1 MPMPKIF
8 HNNLSNDRNVKPEL
22 SSKERSSLY
31 KLTQLLQ
38 SNKNKKQTLE
48 QACVVIAEFFG
59 HEKFVN
65 IRIKYAKYKYCN
77 DYNNFV
83 KTKWKFESPFQ
94 TIYQN
99 KGMVELYRTQELQ
112 NNEKTSFKATEISFI
127 KKATTLISSYINTL
141 EAGLEI
147 DGHNPEYD
155 SFNTKQNEHLKEL
168 ACISNIEDIVK
179 AKKSIETTLQEI
191 CYEIRKSMQYSE
203 YIVARVLFN
212 DKVYSAPKEF
222 STTSLFYTKWTLRET
237 FNTDSG
243 NGVLVLYSIKEI
255 SNNKNPF
262 SFEEKEILKKIVS
275 IVKKYILEYMQPLSR
290 VEPKFDFSKNELQNN
305 NNQTAIPIGENS
317 SKFLLSAKKRFVRN
331 FLHNNNFSRDIFHD
345 LMPFKVKEIL
355 LFANLYDAFS
365 IENEG
370 RVSDHILGEYYQL
383 NLTSVPRITAVSHF
397 EVAYDQLNQKY
408 FDLIIIMSGSDLQ
421 MPIELS
427 TSINKKFGY
436 IPTYLLAN
444 NNTDMSFYQKPKNE
458 LKFIDKVFVWNGDS
472 RIFFTITKL
481 LEDKVN
487 VENDTKIGYS
497 RIILLVEDSVK
508 YYSRYLPLLY
518 TSVLNQTKRII
529 DDVSKMDELYK
540 ILRLRARPKVMLAT
554 TYEEAVDIFEKYKD
568 NMLCLISDVKF
579 TKKRKL
585 APDAGFK
592 LVEQVRK
599 HIHDLPIIIQSSNL
613 KNEKRAIELNTRFI
627 HKNTEA
633 LLQEIRNF
641 IAVNLGFGNFIFKD
655 AKGRKYEVAKNLNE
669 FKQKLKIIPAKSIS
683 YHAGKNHFS
692 LWLTARGEIQIAKL
706 LAPLKISDFQSIEHL
721 RNRLINVIDDLM
733 KKRTEGKIVGFRENS
748 VWDESSI
755 ARLTS
760 GALGGKG
767 RGLAFVNSLLYS
779 FDLSE
784 FIPEINL
791 RTPRTAIIG
800 IDEFETF
807 LEDNE
812 LSETIYEIEDY
823 QLIKRKFLNA
833 HLSGRLIEK
842 MKILIEQTDKPLAIR
857 SSGLFED
864 SLMQPFAGV
873 FSTYILPNS
882 HEDLHIRLKQACEA
896 IKLVFS
902 SVFSKT
908 SRDYVNAINYKIEEE
923 RMAVII
929 QELVGNEYNNIYYP
943 HISGTAQSY
952 NYYPFGHMKPEDGY
966 AVSAIGLGTYVVSGE
981 KSYRFCPKYPTLV
994 NNSAKDQFRN
1004 SQVEFIAVDLA
1015 NKNIDLMQGEE
1026 AGLIRMDIDEAELH
1040 GSLKHCASVY
1050 DRENDIISPGIDK
1063 YGPRIVNFAN
1073 ILKYDYIP
1081 LAETIN
1087 SVLDIVQEA
1096 IGSPVEIEF
1105 AVDLNKDKDRKATFY
1120 LLQIKPLIGNVDD
1133 YNININEIDVKSLIL
1148 YTENGMGN
1156 GQIDDIRDV
1165 IYVDK
1170 DVFDKSK
1177 TNEIAQEIES
1187 LNIKMITARQNY
1199 ILIGPG
1205 RWGTRDPWIGIPVN
1219 WTQIS
1224 NAKVI
1229 VETSLED
1236 FPLDASAG
1244 SHFFHNVTSM
1254 NVGYFSIQHH
1264 SSKCVINWDIF
1275 VEQEL
1280 VDQYKYIKHIRFK
1293 KPLTI
1298 KMDGKKRI
1306 SLISWNE

>member
-1 MPMPKIF
+1 
-8 HNNLSNDRNVKPEL
+8 E
-22 SSKERSSLY
+22 
-31 KLTQLLQ
+31 
-38 SNKNKKQTLE
+38 
-48 QACVVIAEFFG
+48 
-59 HEKFVN
+59 
-65 IRIKYAKYKYCN
+65 
-77 DYNNFV
+77 
-83 KTKWKFESPFQ
+83 
-94 TIYQN
+94 
-99 KGMVELYRTQELQ
+99 
-112 NNEKTSFKATEISFI
+112 
-127 KKATTLISSYINTL
+127 
-141 EAGLEI
+141 
-147 DGHNPEYD
+147 
-155 SFNTKQNEHLKEL
+155 
-168 ACISNIEDIVK
+168 
-179 AKKSIETTLQEI
+179 
-191 CYEIRKSMQYSE
+191 
-203 YIVARVLFN
+203 
-212 DKVYSAPKEF
+212 
-222 STTSLFYTKWTLRET
+222 
-237 FNTDSG
+237 
-243 NGVLVLYSIKEI
+243 
-255 SNNKNPF
+255 
-262 SFEEKEILKKIVS
+262 
-275 IVKKYILEYMQPLSR
+275 
-290 VEPKFDFSKNELQNN
+290 
-305 NNQTAIPIGENS
+305 
-317 SKFLLSAKKRFVRN
+317 
-331 FLHNNNFSRDIFHD
+331 
-345 LMPFKVKEIL
+345 
-355 LFANLYDAFS
+355 
-365 IENEG
+365 
-370 RVSDHILGEYYQL
+370 HILGEYYQL
-383 NLTSVPRITAVSHF
+383 NLTSVPRITAVSSF
-397 EVAYDQLNQKY
+397 EEAHEQLNQKY
-408 FDLIIIMSGSDLQ
+408 FDLIIIMSGADRQIPIDL
-421 MPIELS
+421 S
-427 TSINKKFGY
+427 SSVNKQFGY

-444 NNTDMSFYQKPKNE
+444 NNMDMSFYQEPKNE

-497 RIILLVEDSVK
+497 RVILLVEDSVK

-554 TYEEAVDIFEKYKD
+554 TYEQAIDIFEKYKD

-579 TKKRKL
+579 TKGGKL
-585 APDAGFK
+585 TSDAGFK
-592 LVEQVRK
+592 LVEHVRE
-599 HIHDLPIIIQSSNL
+599 HIHDLPTVIQSSNL

-641 IAVNLGFGNFIFKD
+641 ISVNLGFGNFIFKD
-655 AKGRKYEVAKNLNE
+655 INGHKYEVAKNLNE

-721 RNRLINVIDDLM
+721 RNRLINVIDDLL
-733 KKRTEGKIVGFRENS
+733 KERTKGKIVGFRENS

-755 ARLTS
+755 ARLAS

-800 IDEFETF
+800 IDEYEAF

-812 LSETIYEIEDY
+812 LSETIYELEDY
-823 QLIKRKFLNA
+823 QLIKKKFLNA
-833 HLSGRLIEK
+833 HLSDRLIEK
-842 MKILIEQTDKPLAIR
+842 MKMLLEQTNKPLAVR

-923 RMAVII
+923 RMAVVI
-929 QELVGNEYNNIYYP
+929 QELVGTKHNNVYYP
-943 HISGTAQSY
+943 QISGTAQSY
-952 NYYPFGHMKPEDGY
+952 NYYPFGHIEPEDGF

-981 KSYRFCPKYPTLV
+981 KSYRFSPKHPTLS
-994 NNSAKDQFRN
+994 NNSPKDQFRN
-1004 SQVEFIAVDLA
+1004 SQVEFYAVNLD
-1015 NKNIDLMQGEE
+1015 NKNIDLLQGED
-1026 AGLIRMDIDEAELH
+1026 AGLVRLDIEEAEIH
-1040 GSLKHCASVY
+1040 GNLKHCASVY
-1050 DRENDIISPGIDK
+1050 DQENKIISPGLDK
-1063 YGPRIVNFAN
+1063 YGPRIINFAN
-1073 ILKYDYIP
+1073 ILKYNYIP
-1081 LAETIN
+1081 LAETIS
-1087 SVLDIVQEA
+1087 SVLDIVKEA
-1096 IGSPVEIEF
+1096 LGSPVEIEF

-1120 LLQIKPLIGNVDD
+1120 LLQIKPLIGNAND
-1133 YNININEIDVKSLIL
+1133 YNINMDEVIEKSLIL

-1156 GQIDDIRDV
+1156 GQVDDITDI

-1170 DVFDKSK
+1170 SIFDKSK
-1177 TNEIAQEIES
+1177 TNEIALEIES
-1187 LNIKMITARQNY
+1187 FNNKMIKANKNY
-1199 ILIGPG
+1199 VLIGPG
-1205 RWGTRDPWIGIPVN
+1205 RWGTRDPWIGIPVK

-1224 NAKVI
+1224 NAKII

-1264 SSKCVINWDIF
+1264 
-1275 VEQEL
+1275 
-1280 VDQYKYIKHIRFK
+1280 
-1293 KPLTI
+1293 
-1298 KMDGKKRI
+1298 
-1306 SLISWNE
+1306 